1 MKIRTGAN
9 QRINEGEKRK
19 KKKEKKAATGVTKQ

>member
-19 KKKEKKAATGVTKQ
+19 KKKKKAATGVTKQ